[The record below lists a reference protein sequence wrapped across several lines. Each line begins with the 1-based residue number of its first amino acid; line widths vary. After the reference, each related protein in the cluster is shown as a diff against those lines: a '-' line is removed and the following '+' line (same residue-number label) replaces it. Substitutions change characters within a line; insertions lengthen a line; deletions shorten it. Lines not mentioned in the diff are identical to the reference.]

1 MYLNFMMLTGV
12 ALKDLF
18 SKDSNVDEFKEP
30 ELIGTKQRWQIIQ
43 IIPSS
48 TPTPTTSP
56 TLMMDSKDEEEMK
69 EKEKLNVESGIE
81 IESITSADETPEI
94 YPTPASMVTQV
105 YQIIQYKKGVYM
117 DRNASLKD
125 LRNAFVDS
133 KQLDDSNVYFQFLHS
148 DTSGDYIAIDNE
160 EETLLSSL
168 EPNLQT
174 PRTVYIESIKNSE
187 LFR

>member
-1 MYLNFMMLTGV
+1 MMLTGV

-48 TPTPTTSP
+48 TPTSTTSP